1 MRLPEDFPMS
11 RRCWVLGA
19 LLVSL
24 PMPAY
29 AQQTDTAEQVKLGP
43 RQQFTQIDEPYTD
56 QIPERERRTSVVI
69 VCGRPRSAFGRSL
82 GDFTLE
88 LVLGGVGDHLHHTI
102 RSNQNRDVQGRA
114 RRVYAGAAASLQPVR
129 RAGKPGYTWTSHAS
143 TPPPRRR

>member
-43 RQQFTQIDEPYTD
+43 RQQFTQIDKPYTD
-56 QIPERERRTSVVI
+56 KFLNEN
-69 VCGRPRSAFGRSL
+69 
-82 GDFTLE
+82 D
-88 LVLGGVGDHLHHTI
+88 
-102 RSNQNRDVQGRA
+102 A
-114 RRVYAGAAASLQPVR
+114 RRS
-129 RAGKPGYTWTSHAS
+129 
-143 TPPPRRR
+143 